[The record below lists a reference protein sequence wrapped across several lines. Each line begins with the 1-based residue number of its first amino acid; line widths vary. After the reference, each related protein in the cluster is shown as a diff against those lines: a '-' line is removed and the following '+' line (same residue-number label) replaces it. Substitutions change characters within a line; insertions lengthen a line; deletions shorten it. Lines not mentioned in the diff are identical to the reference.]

1 MKNIIAIAALA
12 GLATAASAQNVDAGG
27 ATLAR
32 VLASVNGSPASD
44 TVVPADGDTVDIEI
58 ILDATDY
65 TGDFFAWQQ
74 YNFNVTLTGDA
85 GTVEAGQ
92 INVPSE
98 SPTDT
103 ADSLTPFGNQ
113 PASNAN
119 GFNGRR
125 PGFGAFSGSNNG
137 GSRFGPGAA
146 DTANDGELTSVAG
159 GGSIG
164 GRQQAFT
171 TPEDNFG
178 ISVDP
183 QYAAFRFSF
192 VYEAADGIVTV
203 DLADVV
209 LNAYNSDVSAD
220 SDFISNFAIAPAIVG
235 IPAPASAALLG
246 LGGLAAARRRR

>member
-32 VLASVNGSPASD
+32 VVADNA
-44 TVVPADGDTVDIEI
+44 TPADGDTVTIDV

-92 INVPSE
+92 INVPAE
-98 SPTDT
+98 SPVDV
-103 ADSLTPFGNQ
+103 APSETPFGSQGAAEN
-113 PASNAN
+113 
-119 GFNGRR
+119 FEGRR
-125 PGFGAFSGSNNG
+125 PGFQAFSGSNNG

-146 DTANDGELTSVAG
+146 DTAEDGLLTSLAG
-159 GGSIG
+159 GGSSG
-164 GRQQAFT
+164 GRQQSFT

-178 ISVDP
+178 INIDRE
-183 QYAAFRFSF
+183 YTAFRFSIINR
-192 VYEAADGIVTV
+192 EADGFFTV
-203 DLADVV
+203 NLSAVV
-209 LNAYNSDVSAD
+209 LNVYNSDTSAD

-235 IPAPASAALLG
+235 VPAPASAALLG

>member
-32 VLASVNGSPASD
+32 VVADNA
-44 TVVPADGDTVDIEI
+44 TPADGDTVTIDV

-92 INVPSE
+92 INVPAE
-98 SPTDT
+98 SPVDV
-103 ADSLTPFGNQ
+103 APSETPFGSQGAAEN
-113 PASNAN
+113 
-119 GFNGRR
+119 FEGRR
-125 PGFGAFSGSNNG
+125 PGFQAFSGSNNG

-146 DTANDGELTSVAG
+146 DTANDGELTSAAG

-164 GRQQAFT
+164 GRQQSFT

-178 ISVDP
+178 INVDR
-183 QYAAFRFSF
+183 QYGAFRFSF

-203 DLADVV
+203 DLADLV
-209 LNAYNSDVSAD
+209 LNAYNSDASAD

-235 IPAPASAALLG
+235 VPAPASAALLG